1 MNTFPLVEEI
11 ARGVNGGQYASAS
24 KVDDDYIFQC
34 LPQWRVQSIQL
45 QYNGGKI
52 PNSNT
57 IIKALGMKHG
67 DWEQTIE
74 HIIVPSEQDLSVD
87 YLITTAPSVIAL
99 NSIIN
104 GIGYIGTKSTVNEFR
119 QARNR
124 SEIGVNKS
132 IGLGKKKVTVLIEN
146 NNRLFFNTEIL
157 KDCIERSIFENPFIK
172 GFNYNKDKFPINEA
186 GIPLMKEFAIVQL
199 RAEFRSLKDNLADG
213 APIEQKAVVQN
224 VI

>member
-1 MNTFPLVEEI
+1 MNTFQIVEII

-24 KVDDDYIFQC
+24 KIDDDYIFEC

-74 HIIVPSEQDLSVD
+74 HIIVPSEQETDVD
-87 YLITTAPSVIAL
+87 YLITTAPPVIAL
-99 NSIIN
+99 NSTTN
-104 GIGYIGTKSTVNEFR
+104 GIGYIGAKKVINEYR

-124 SEIGVNKS
+124 SEIGVNNS
-132 IGLGKKKVTVLIEN
+132 IGLGKKKITVLIEN
-146 NNRLFFNTEIL
+146 NTRKFYNTKIL

-199 RAEFRSLKDNLADG
+199 RGEFRTLKDNLADG
-213 APIEQKAVVQN
+213 SPVEQKAVVQN